1 MLHVAVSGFNLQC
14 FQTNAL
20 KSRVATCNGFQKSLQ
35 LLQKVEQNYEATSGV
50 LWQGSSTENW
60 AKSLKLSRMT
70 AGYFIDTKF
79 GMVTHTVNSNLKP
92 LLFFK
97 KVTWLSIPGVK
108 TIQIWPLNFGSKR
121 QSEGYLQN
129 LQKMALTAWDRVYFS
144 NPTGSFE
151 NRYLLFLRG
160 VIYHLLFTVV
170 KINDPPGE

>member
-1 MLHVAVSGFNLQC
+1 MIQQMLTQVRYGKGPV
-14 FQTNAL
+14 
-20 KSRVATCNGFQKSLQ
+20 
-35 LLQKVEQNYEATSGV
+35 
-50 LWQGSSTENW
+50 
-60 AKSLKLSRMT
+60 LKLSKIFETLHNDSRLLYWHKIWHGNSHCQFKSKT
-70 AGYFIDTKF
+70 
-79 GMVTHTVNSNLKP
+79 VTI
-92 LLFFK
+92 FK

-144 NPTGSFE
+144 NPTGSFQ